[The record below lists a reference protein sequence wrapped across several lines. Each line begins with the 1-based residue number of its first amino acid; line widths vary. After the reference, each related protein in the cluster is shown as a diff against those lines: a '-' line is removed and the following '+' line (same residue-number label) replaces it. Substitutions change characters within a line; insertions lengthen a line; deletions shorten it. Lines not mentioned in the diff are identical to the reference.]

1 MDPQIQIKC
10 NKDKNIHSHGT
21 IAELLACVGSRTL
34 DIMAIVGPAPATAPV
49 TSPVRPVVG
58 HTVPSGTP
66 VTADPATGAVQVVR
80 KEAGPT
86 VAQLGMI
93 ARLEGSWRDVF
104 LGNRA
109 EASVIISALDSE
121 DAAEAFKLP
130 NDVPLDDDE
139 WEMFPQERAWRRR
152 QLGEE
157 WKSYHPGG
165 DQGAARLWAPEKD
178 TTAMGAPVTGQR
190 FPSATYTAPKAS
202 DPISVMPDQEEDI
215 YGNRVTPAPKV
226 MSPKE
231 RLTPMLPLL
240 ANVKDGY
247 YAAEIGDGRYN
258 DLKFFRVS
266 RPKTGQYAGTTKVQ
280 WQIADNWRIAILV
293 RANGT
298 YWKPNDAPATA
309 EDYVLAIM
317 VDATGCA
324 RRYAKEIDKCCRC
337 NTSLTDE
344 RSRHYGI
351 GPECEK
357 HWPHIIELVDLEDQM
372 AKEEEAKKW

>member
-1 MDPQIQIKC
+1 MEPKIQIKC
-10 NKDKNIHSHGT
+10 NKDKAIHSHAT
-21 IAELLACVGSRTL
+21 IDELLACVGSRTL

-49 TSPVRPVVG
+49 TPPVRPVVG
-58 HTVPSGTP
+58 YTVPSGTP
-66 VTADPATGAVQVVR
+66 VTADPATGQVKVVH

-86 VAQLGMI
+86 SPQLGMI
-93 ARLEGSWRDVF
+93 AKLGGSWRDAF

-109 EASVIISALDSE
+109 EASVIISALDST
-121 DAAEAFKLP
+121 DTAEAFKLP
-130 NDVPLDDDE
+130 TAPLDDDE
-139 WEMFPQERAWRRR
+139 WEMFPQERAWRRGE
-152 QLGEE
+152 LGEE
-157 WKSYHPGG
+157 WKSYHTGG
-165 DQGAARLWAPEKD
+165 ENGAARLWAPDKD
-178 TTAMGAPVTGQR
+178 TTAMGGPVTGNP
-190 FPSATYTAPKAS
+190 FPPVTYGTPRTS
-202 DPISVMPDQEEDI
+202 EPVSTMPDQEPELPL
-215 YGNRVTPAPKV
+215 TKV
-226 MSPKE
+226 MTPKE

-240 ANVKDGY
+240 VNVKDGY

-266 RPKTGQYAGTTKVQ
+266 RPKTGQYAGTTKIQ

-298 YWKPNDAPATA
+298 YWKPNDAPAMA

-357 HWPHIIELVDLEDQM
+357 HWPHIIQLVDEEDELRR
-372 AKEEEAKKW
+372 EEEANKW

>member
-1 MDPQIQIKC
+1 MEPQITIKC
-10 NKDKNIHSHGT
+10 NKDRTIHSHST
-21 IAELLACVGSRTL
+21 IDELLACVGSRTL
-34 DIMAIVGPAPATAPV
+34 DIMAIVGPAPATAAPSAPYAGRTGAPV
-49 TSPVRPVVG
+49 GST
-58 HTVPSGTP
+58 TP
-66 VTADPATGAVQVVR
+66 GAPDPATGAVKVVH

-86 VAQLGMI
+86 VPQLGMI
-93 ARLEGSWRDVF
+93 AKLGGSWRDAF

-109 EASVIISALDSE
+109 EASVIIGALSSD
-121 DAAEAFKLP
+121 DTREAFEMP
-130 NDVPLDDDE
+130 ITEPLDADE
-139 WEMFPQERAWRRR
+139 WEMFPQERAWRRHE
-152 QLGEE
+152 LGEE
-157 WKSYHPGG
+157 WKSYHAGG
-165 DQGAARLWAPEKD
+165 ENGAARLWQPEKD
-178 TTAMGAPVTGQR
+178 TTAMGGPVTGNR
-190 FPSATYTAPKAS
+190 FPSATYSTPKPA
-202 DPISVMPDQEEDI
+202 DPISVMPDQEPDEP
-215 YGNRVTPAPKV
+215 VAKV

-247 YAAEIGDGRYN
+247 YAAEVGDGRYN

-266 RPKTGQYAGTTKVQ
+266 RPKTGQYAGTTKIQ

-298 YWKPNDAPATA
+298 YWKPTDAPAQA

-357 HWPHIIELVDLEDQM
+357 HWPHIIELVDLEDQLRQ
-372 AKEEEAKKW
+372 EEEAKKW

>member
-1 MDPQIQIKC
+1 MDPKIQIKC
-10 NKDKNIHSHGT
+10 NKDKNIHSHDT

-34 DIMAIVGPAPATAPV
+34 DILAIVGPAPATATP
-49 TSPVRPVVG
+49 SAPVRPVVG

-66 VTADPATGAVQVVR
+66 VTTNPATGTVQVVH

-86 VAQLGMI
+86 PAQLGMV
-93 ARLEGSWRDVF
+93 ARLGGSWRDVF

-121 DAAEAFKLP
+121 DSADAFKLP
-130 NDVPLDDDE
+130 NDAPLDDDE
-139 WEMFPQERAWRRR
+139 WEMFPQELAWRRKE
-152 QLGEE
+152 LGEE

-165 DQGAARLWAPEKD
+165 DQGAARLWQPEKD
-178 TTAMGAPVTGQR
+178 TTAMGRPLDPRGNP
-190 FPSATYTAPKAS
+190 FPSPTFSTPKAS
-202 DPISVMPDQEEDI
+202 EPVSVMPDQEPID
-215 YGNRVTPAPKV
+215 YGVPAKKTPTA
-226 MSPKE
+226 KE

-247 YAAEIGDGRYN
+247 YAVELGDGGYN

-266 RPKTGQYAGTTKVQ
+266 RPKTGQYAGTTKIQ
-280 WQIADNWRIAILV
+280 WQTADNWRIAILV

-298 YWKPNDAPATA
+298 YWKPSEILFSA
-309 EDYVLAIM
+309 EDYVLGLM

-337 NTSLTDE
+337 NTTLTDE

-357 HWPHIIELVDLEDQM
+357 YWPHIIQLVDEEDELRR
-372 AKEEEAKKW
+372 EEEAKKWG

>member
-1 MDPQIQIKC
+1 MGQMEIRC
-10 NKDKNIHSHGT
+10 NKDGKVHGHST
-21 IAELLACVGSRTL
+21 IDELLSCAGSRDF
-34 DIMAIVGPAPATAPV
+34 DIMAIVHAPTPTAPV

-58 HTVPSGTP
+58 HAVPSGTP
-66 VTADPATGAVQVVR
+66 VTADPATGQVKVVH

-86 VAQLGMI
+86 APQLGMI
-93 ARLEGSWRDVF
+93 SKLGGSWRDAF

-109 EASVIISALDSE
+109 EASVIISALDST
-121 DAAEAFKLP
+121 DTAEAFKLP
-130 NDVPLDDDE
+130 EVPLDDDE
-139 WEMFPQERAWRRR
+139 WEMFPQERAWRRGE
-152 QLGEE
+152 LGRE
-157 WKSYHPGG
+157 WQSYHPGG
-165 DQGAARLWAPEKD
+165 ENGAARLWQPDNEPPVFPPNQMKDSSPYPED
-178 TTAMGAPVTGQR
+178 DYPATRPEPPAPVGAL
-190 FPSATYTAPKAS
+190 PSSYSTDSAPR
-202 DPISVMPDQEEDI
+202 VM
-215 YGNRVTPAPKV
+215 T
-226 MSPKE
+226 PKE

-240 ANVKDGY
+240 VNVKDGY

-266 RPKTGQYAGTTKVQ
+266 RPKTGQYAGTTKIQ

-298 YWKPNDAPATA
+298 YWKPNDAPAMA

-357 HWPHIIELVDLEDQM
+357 HWPHIIQLVDEEDELRR
-372 AKEEEAKKW
+372 EEEANKW

>member
-1 MDPQIQIKC
+1 M
-10 NKDKNIHSHGT
+10 
-21 IAELLACVGSRTL
+21 V
-34 DIMAIVGPAPATAPV
+34 
-49 TSPVRPVVG
+49 
-58 HTVPSGTP
+58 
-66 VTADPATGAVQVVR
+66 
-80 KEAGPT
+80 
-86 VAQLGMI
+86 
-93 ARLEGSWRDVF
+93 ARLGGSWRDVF

-109 EASVIISALDSE
+109 EASVIISALDSS
-121 DAAEAFKLP
+121 DSADAFKLP
-130 NDVPLDDDE
+130 EVPLDDDE
-139 WEMFPQERAWRRR
+139 WEMFPQERAWRRKE
-152 QLGEE
+152 LGEE

-165 DQGAARLWAPEKD
+165 EQGAARLWQPEKD
-178 TTAMGAPVTGQR
+178 TTAMGGPVTGQR
-190 FPSATYTAPKAS
+190 FPSATYSAPRPAE
-202 DPISVMPDQEEDI
+202 PISVMPDQDE
-215 YGNRVTPAPKV
+215 YAVTPKV

-240 ANVKDGY
+240 VNVKDGY
-247 YAAEIGDGRYN
+247 YAAEVGDGRYN

-266 RPKTGQYAGTTKVQ
+266 RPKTGQYAGTTKIQ

-298 YWKPNDAPATA
+298 YWKPSDAPAMA

-357 HWPHIIELVDLEDQM
+357 HWPHIIQLVDEEDEL
-372 AKEEEAKKW
+372 AREEAAKKW